1 MVVTGTSAENDPNS
15 VFQIIVECDRL
26 IYFSK
31 GFQHITQ
38 LDKGFHLVYNMMG
51 IGYQMVT

>member
-1 MVVTGTSAENDPNS
+1 MNIKD
-15 VFQIIVECDRL
+15 DRL
-26 IYFSK
+26 IYFSS
-31 GFQHITQ
+31 GFQHTTQ